1 MFSKKI
7 IIPLVFVVAFAAVAF
22 SAYQSHNNIPANQ
35 NTIFPVYPNPEPLPS
50 PAPAPSPKSVGYI
63 SGHVTI
69 GPNCP
74 VERIDQPC
82 PPSPEAYTSREAVVY
97 AGDGATVV
105 KRIHLDVKGNYKVAV
120 TPGNYFVQIQ
130 PAGIRAGDK
139 KYVTVKS
146 GENVTVDF
154 DIDTGIR

>member
-7 IIPLVFVVAFAAVAF
+7 IIPLVFAVAFAAVAF
-22 SAYQSHNNIPANQ
+22 SAYRSQNNIPGNQ
-35 NTIFPVYPNPEPLPS
+35 NTILPIYPNPQPS
-50 PAPAPSPKSVGYI
+50 PNPTPAPSPKNAGYI

-82 PPSPEAYTSREAVVY
+82 APSPEAYTSREAVVY
-97 AGDGATVV
+97 AGDGVTEL
-105 KRIHLDVKGNYKVAV
+105 KRTHLSTQGDYKVAV
-120 TPGNYFVQIQ
+120 APGNYFVQIQ

-146 GENVTVDF
+146 GESVTVDF